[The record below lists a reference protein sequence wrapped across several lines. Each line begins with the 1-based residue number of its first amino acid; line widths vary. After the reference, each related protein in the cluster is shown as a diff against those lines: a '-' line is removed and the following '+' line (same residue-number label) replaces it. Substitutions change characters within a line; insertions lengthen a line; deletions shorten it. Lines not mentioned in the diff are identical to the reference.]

1 MNVAV
6 ITGAKSWIAI
16 ETKKKLEAN
25 GWTVVMCDRT
35 VMDVQD
41 PMSVRKAL
49 SKILA
54 DHGHINAMI
63 NVAGGIRL
71 PNSSG
76 KELRGNFTT
85 QAPSEFAEII
95 DKNFM
100 SVVNTSREVIP
111 YLMNTH
117 GSIVNVVSTAA
128 IRGIPRMSAYSAA
141 KGAVLAFSR
150 ALAQEL
156 GSWQV
161 RVNCVL
167 PGVTTSQWNPHGRNP
182 INTELSPL
190 GRITSPVDVAGAI
203 AYLVSDDAS
212 HTTGACVDVSGG
224 VALH

>member
-16 ETKKKLEAN
+16 ETQKKLEAN

-35 VMDVQD
+35 IMDVQD

-54 DHGHINAMI
+54 DHGRINAMI
-63 NVAGGIRL
+63 NVAGGIRIRGG
-71 PNSSG
+71 S
-76 KELRGNFTT
+76 ELRGNFTT

-111 YLMNTH
+111 YLMNTR

-128 IRGIPRMSAYSAA
+128 LKGIPRMSAYSAA